1 MNDRGNTMANYYGM
15 SKSNYFKVNDIELF
29 KTELES
35 YPVSVFTVDRDGVEL
50 VSFVDNDEN
59 EGNVDSYYDEESD
72 EYIDVDW
79 PDVFR
84 RHLADN
90 WVAIVEGIGNEKYR
104 YFNGYAVA
112 YNNKGEVRSV
122 GINAIYDLAR
132 DLGDNQ

>member
-1 MNDRGNTMANYYGM
+1 MANYYGM

-29 KTELES
+29 KIELES
-35 YPVSVFTVDRDGVEL
+35 YPVNVFTVNRDGVEL

-84 RHLADN
+84 KHLADN
-90 WVAIVEGIGNEKYR
+90 WVAIIEGIGNEKYR
-104 YFNGYAVA
+104 YFQGYAVA

>member
-1 MNDRGNTMANYYGM
+1 MANYYGM
-15 SKSNYFKVNDIELF
+15 TKSNYFKVNDIELF
-29 KTELES
+29 KTEAQA
-35 YPVSVFTVDRDGVEL
+35 YPVEVFTVDRNGVEL

-79 PDVFR
+79 LDVFR

-90 WVAIVEGIGNEKYR
+90 WVAIIEGIGNEKYR
-104 YFNGYAVA
+104 YFQGYAVA
-112 YNNKGEVRSV
+112 YNNKGEVRSI
-122 GINAIYDLAR
+122 GINSINDLAR

>member
-1 MNDRGNTMANYYGM
+1 MANYYGM

-35 YPVSVFTVDRDGVEL
+35 YPVNVFTVDRDGVEL